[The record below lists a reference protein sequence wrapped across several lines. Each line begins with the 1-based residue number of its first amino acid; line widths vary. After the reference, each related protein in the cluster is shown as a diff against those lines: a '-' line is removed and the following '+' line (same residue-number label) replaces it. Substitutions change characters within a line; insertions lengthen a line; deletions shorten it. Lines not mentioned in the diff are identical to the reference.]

1 MGKNENEQKNKNTH
15 TYTQNTIQRNSF
27 DLVVEN
33 FRYRECV
40 SRFHFSSSSLC
51 QNQLSH
57 GFSYSERRGDY
68 GGSISLHNNNNNNN
82 TNNNNNNGSI
92 TRLAHDQDPV
102 ALHQAL
108 QSAVEDGQNPVID
121 ENVGYMS
128 DLPMLKSEY

>member
-1 MGKNENEQKNKNTH
+1 
-15 TYTQNTIQRNSF
+15 
-27 DLVVEN
+27 
-33 FRYRECV
+33 V
-40 SRFHFSSSSLC
+40 SRFHLFSCTLFPF

-128 DLPMLKSEY
+128 DLPMLKSEYFEQFSHLFKSQQISYNIVFCAKNFFLRENYYT